1 MKFEHEWDR
10 ISGSVECL
18 RVWKEN
24 EVYSV
29 QEDYFDQFIIEC
41 AKSVGADREFLKAP
55 RVIGEALGL
64 VEQLVGDT
72 FLEYRLKQLIK
83 QEVFEFE
90 GSLDEMRFYSV
101 KLRK

>member
-55 RVIGEALGL
+55 RVIGENL
-64 VEQLVGDT
+64 VLLNNW
-72 FLEYRLKQLIK
+72 LEIL
-83 QEVFEFE
+83 
-90 GSLDEMRFYSV
+90 S
-101 KLRK
+101 